1 MTEVREAR
9 SRRGAYVALLFG
21 AVVMVA
27 AACTQNPTVPTETT
41 TTTSTVPECVPT
53 SGSATSSSG
62 ATINVSQVNCLEVG
76 DVVTVTGSGF
86 TSTGNLG
93 SRPPLA
99 GQPAG
104 VYAVFGEFADPWRPS
119 QGAPSANRKI
129 LSQMWAIPA
138 PSYSVLG
145 GASGTVLMAPDGSF
159 TADVTIAAS
168 TSTHPTIA
176 FATYGGSGSVNA
188 DEELQVLASFDS

>member
-21 AVVMVA
+21 AIVMVG
-27 AACTQNPTVPTETT
+27 AACTQNPTPPTDTT
-41 TTTSTVPECVPT
+41 PPTIPECLPT
-53 SGSATSSSG
+53 SGSATSTSG
-62 ATINVSQVNCLEVG
+62 ATITVSQVTCLEVG

-93 SRPPLA
+93 GRPPLA

-104 VYAVFGEFADPWRPS
+104 VYAVFGEFADTWRPS
-119 QGAPSANRKI
+119 QGAVSASRKI
-129 LSQMWAIPA
+129 LTQMWAIPA

-145 GASGTVLMAPDGSF
+145 GAAGTVLMAADGSF
-159 TADVTIAAS
+159 TADVTIAAP
-168 TSTHPTIA
+168 TNTHPTLA

-188 DEELQVLASFDS
+188 DEELQVVASFDS